1 MVGKF
6 WWIWYIMVGK
16 EIGIDIIY
24 CGGKIIFVYKL
35 LNISNWIKI
44 MDCKWKYVYL
54 GYKLYNM

>member
-1 MVGKF
+1 
-6 WWIWYIMVGK
+6 MVGK